1 MSQQEHRLVKMFHV
15 RGIEELG
22 GLIGMDTPVGTVIQI
37 ELHRAQFVEEEQLGS
52 RMARAALGSR
62 GVEELLELRQL
73 PEHAGRIPVAVTI
86 HLRDPLAVF
95 VGTPSG
101 IGVDTLDESKLTSRR
116 HRLSSA
122 CAPASIAG
130 ARKTCS

>member
-1 MSQQEHRLVKMFHV
+1 
-15 RGIEELG
+15 
-22 GLIGMDTPVGTVIQI
+22 
-37 ELHRAQFVEEEQLGS
+37 
-52 RMARAALGSR
+52 
-62 GVEELLELRQL
+62 
-73 PEHAGRIPVAVTI
+73 
-86 HLRDPLAVF
+86 LRDPLAVF

-130 ARKTCS
+130 ARKTLEVGDSQDSSARLTVMVRSPDS